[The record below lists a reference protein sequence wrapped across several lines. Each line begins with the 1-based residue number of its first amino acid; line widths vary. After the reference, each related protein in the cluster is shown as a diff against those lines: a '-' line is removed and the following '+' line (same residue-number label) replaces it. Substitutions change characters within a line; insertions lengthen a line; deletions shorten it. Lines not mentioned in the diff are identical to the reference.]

1 MADETPTNTALSV
14 PGSPTSEI
22 GQILRFAL
30 ESKVPVETI
39 ERLVALKERM
49 DDRNAAMDFNLALSA
64 FQAECPP
71 IKKTSKATITTKS
84 GGQYAYSYAELDQ
97 IAQTTRP
104 LLTKHGLSYSWD
116 SELND
121 NKLVCTCTLRHVS
134 GHSQSAKFSVSTD
147 TTATM
152 SDQQKVAAAL
162 TYARRQSLIQALG
175 LTTTDSGA
183 GSESSAPAA
192 DAKMTP
198 EQVKEL
204 EDLVKAS
211 GSDLTRF
218 LVFLKVD
225 SIETI
230 PARDFNRA
238 KMALV
243 QAQKAKKP

>member
-1 MADETPTNTALSV
+1 MNDETPTTDALTIHGAPV
-14 PGSPTSEI
+14 ASEI
-22 GQILRFAL
+22 GQILRFAI
-30 ESKVPVETI
+30 ESKVPVDTI

-49 DDRNAAMDFNLALSA
+49 DMRTAAMDFNLALAA

-71 IKKTSKATITTKS
+71 IRKTSRATITTKT

-116 SELND
+116 SDLEG

-147 TTATM
+147 TTSAM

-175 LTTTDSGA
+175 LTTTDSGSY
-183 GSESSAPAA
+183 GGAPP
-192 DAKMTP
+192 DAKVSE
-198 EQVKEL
+198 EQAAEL
-204 EDLVKAS
+204 TALVAS
-211 GSDLTRF
+211 SGADPARF
-218 LVFLKVD
+218 LAYMRVGT
-225 SIETI
+225 IEEI
-230 PARDFNRA
+230 QARDFSRA
-238 KMALV
+238 KMALN
-243 QAQKAKKP
+243 AKAKKP